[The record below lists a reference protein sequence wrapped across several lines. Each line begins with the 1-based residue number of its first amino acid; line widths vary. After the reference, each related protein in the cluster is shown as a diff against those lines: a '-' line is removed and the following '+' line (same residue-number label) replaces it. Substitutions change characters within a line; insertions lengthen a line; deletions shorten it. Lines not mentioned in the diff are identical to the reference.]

1 MTLRSAPSA
10 RTPIGERTALRGVR
24 DVLAGVTRANAPGQ
38 VLAGVTLLAIAIPE
52 QLATSRLAGA
62 PAFFAM
68 IAFIVA
74 TLVFVASG
82 SNPIM
87 SVGADSTIAPLFAVS
102 LARLAPFG
110 SGGYLEVVAVT
121 AVVTGVVLAVIG
133 VARLGW
139 IADFLSAPIV
149 AGFLAGIGL
158 IIVVHQL
165 PDALGV
171 ASGGSS
177 IYQRLHVVAGELGR
191 VSGWSVALALGTL
204 ALLVLG
210 ERLNARLPW
219 ALAGIVVAT
228 VLTVALSLSHHGVA
242 ELGAVTVGG
251 PQWRLRWLGVGQW
264 ATVLTTTVT
273 LVIVILSQSAAT
285 TRTSADE
292 LVVETDVSRDFLG
305 VGLANVAA
313 GLVGA
318 FPVDASPART
328 TVTRLAGGRTKLPGV
343 VAAVLAIALSPLGH
357 YAERIPLAALA
368 GILFFIAARLVKLD
382 QFKRVW
388 ATSRTEFALAVVSG
402 LGVVLVGVEA
412 GIAIAVGLAILAQ
425 TWRSARPAML
435 ELGRRAGTTSWEPVG
450 SPGVERE
457 ERVLVLFFDA
467 DLFFANAG
475 VFRRQLHERLAAH
488 PTVRHV
494 VLDAVAMADVDFTG
508 LATLADLLAD
518 LATERVDVTLA
529 RATPAV
535 RTALARYGDARL
547 AAVAVHDSVDTAVRG
562 ALSG

>member
-1 MTLRSAPSA
+1 MATRSAPGA
-10 RTPIGERTALRGVR
+10 RTPIGQRTALRGVR
-24 DVLAGVTRANAPGQ
+24 DVLAGVTRASAPGQ

-110 SGGYLEVVAVT
+110 SSGYLEVVAVT
-121 AVVTGVVLAVIG
+121 AVTTGVVLTVIG

-165 PDALGV
+165 PDALGI

-177 IYQRLHVVAGELGR
+177 IYQRLHVVVRELGH

-228 VLTVALSLSHHGVA
+228 VLAVALSLSHHGVA

-251 PQWRLRWLGVGQW
+251 PQWRLRWLGASQW

-292 LVVETDVSRDFLG
+292 LGVETNVSRDFLG

-382 QFKRVW
+382 QLARVW
-388 ATSRTEFALAVVSG
+388 RTSRTEFALAVVSG

-412 GIAIAVGLAILAQ
+412 GIAIAVGLAILSQ
-425 TWRSARPAML
+425 TWRSARPSML
-435 ELGRRAGTTSWEPVG
+435 ELGRRAGTTSWEPVVL
-450 SPGVERE
+450 PGVERE
-457 ERVLVLFFDA
+457 QRVLVLFFDA

-494 VLDAVAMADVDFTG
+494 VLDAVAVADVDFTG
-508 LATLADLLAD
+508 LATLANLLAD
-518 LATERVDVTLA
+518 LAAERVDVTLA

-535 RTALARYGDARL
+535 RRALVRYGDARL
-547 AAVAVHDSVDTAVRG
+547 AAVAVHESVDSAVR
-562 ALSG
+562 AVLSG

>member
-1 MTLRSAPSA
+1 MATRSAPGA
-10 RTPIGERTALRGVR
+10 RTPIGQRTALRGVR
-24 DVLAGVTRANAPGQ
+24 DVLAGVTRASAPGQ

-110 SGGYLEVVAVT
+110 SSGYLEVVAVT
-121 AVVTGVVLAVIG
+121 AVTTGVVLTVIG

-165 PDALGV
+165 PDALGI

-177 IYQRLHVVAGELGR
+177 IYQRLHVVVRELGH

-228 VLTVALSLSHHGVA
+228 VLAVALSLSHHGVA

-251 PQWRLRWLGVGQW
+251 PQWRLRWLGASQW

-292 LVVETDVSRDFLG
+292 LGVETDVSRDFLG

-382 QFKRVW
+382 QLARVW
-388 ATSRTEFALAVVSG
+388 RTSRTEFALAVVSG

-412 GIAIAVGLAILAQ
+412 GIAIAVGLAILSQ
-425 TWRSARPAML
+425 TWRSARPSML
-435 ELGRRAGTTSWEPVG
+435 ELGRRAGTTSWEPVVL
-450 SPGVERE
+450 PGVERE
-457 ERVLVLFFDA
+457 QRVLVLFFDA

-494 VLDAVAMADVDFTG
+494 VLDAVAVADVDFTG
-508 LATLADLLAD
+508 LATLANLLAD
-518 LATERVDVTLA
+518 LAAERVDVTLA

-535 RTALARYGDARL
+535 RRALVRYGDARL
-547 AAVAVHDSVDTAVRG
+547 AAVAVHESVDSAVR
-562 ALSG
+562 AVLSG

>member
-1 MTLRSAPSA
+1 VTLRSAPSA

-24 DVLAGVTRANAPGQ
+24 DVLTGVTRANAPGQ

-110 SGGYLEVVAVT
+110 SSGYLEVVAVT

-177 IYQRLHVVAGELGR
+177 IYQRLHVVVGELGH
-191 VSGWSVALALGTL
+191 VSGWSIALALGTL

-219 ALAGIVVAT
+219 ALAGILVAT
-228 VLTVALSLSHHGVA
+228 VLAVALSLSHHGVA

-251 PQWRLRWLGVGQW
+251 PQWRLRSLGVGQW

-292 LVVETDVSRDFLG
+292 LGVETDVSRDFLG

-382 QFKRVW
+382 QFARVW

-412 GIAIAVGLAILAQ
+412 GIAIAVGLAMLAQ

-457 ERVLVLFFDA
+457 QRVLVLFFDA

-508 LATLADLLAD
+508 LAMLADLLAD
-518 LATERVDVTLA
+518 LATEQVDVTLA

-535 RTALARYGDARL
+535 RRALTRYGDARL

>member
-1 MTLRSAPSA
+1 MATPPAPSP
-10 RTPIGERTALRGVR
+10 RTPISERRALRGVR
-24 DVLAGVTRANAPGQ
+24 DLLAGVTRATAPSQ

-74 TLVFVASG
+74 TLVFVAAG
-82 SNPIM
+82 SNPVV

-110 SGGYLEVVAVT
+110 STGYLEVVAVT
-121 AVVTGVVLAVIG
+121 AVTTGIVLSIIG

-149 AGFLAGIGL
+149 TGFLGGIGL
-158 IIVVHQL
+158 IIIVHQL

-171 ASGGSS
+171 AAGGSS
-177 IYQRLHVVAGELGR
+177 IYQRLHVVASELGHL
-191 VSGWSVALALGTL
+191 SAWSVALALGTL
-204 ALLVLG
+204 ALLVVG
-210 ERLNARLPW
+210 ERVNARLPW
-219 ALAGIVVAT
+219 ALVAI
-228 VLTVALSLSHHGVA
+228 LVASALSVTLSLSHHGVV
-242 ELGAVTVGG
+242 ELGAVTLGG
-251 PQWRLRWLGVGQW
+251 PRWRLAWLSTSQW
-264 ATVLTTTVT
+264 ATVLSTTVT

-292 LVVETDVSRDFLG
+292 LGVATDVSRDFLG

-343 VAAVLAIALSPLGH
+343 VAAVLAILLSPLGH
-357 YAERIPLAALA
+357 DAERIPLAALA

-382 QFKRVW
+382 QLRRVW
-388 ATSRTEFALAVVSG
+388 ATSRTEFALALISG

-425 TWRSARPAML
+425 TWRSARPSML
-435 ELGRRAGTTSWEPVG
+435 ELGRRAGTTSWEPIDT
-450 SPGVERE
+450 PGVEPEDRA
-457 ERVLVLFFDA
+457 LVLFFDA

-475 VFRRQLHERLAAH
+475 VFRRLLHERLAAH
-488 PTVRHV
+488 PGVRHV
-494 VLDAVAMADVDFTG
+494 VLDAVAMAEVDFTG
-508 LATLADLLAD
+508 LAMLADLVAD
-518 LATERVDVTLA
+518 LDTQRVTLTLA
-529 RATPAV
+529 RATD
-535 RTALARYGDARL
+535 ALRRAIARYGDERL
-547 AAVAVHDSVDTAVRG
+547 GALACHDSVDAAVRA
-562 ALSG
+562 ALEG

>member
-1 MTLRSAPSA
+1 MATPSAPGS
-10 RTPIGERTALRGVR
+10 RTPIGERTSLRGVR
-24 DVLAGVTRANAPGQ
+24 DLLSGVTRASAPGQ

-82 SNPIM
+82 SNPIV

-110 SGGYLEVVAVT
+110 STGYLEAVAVT
-121 AVVTGVVLAVIG
+121 AVTTGVVLTVIG

-139 IADFLSAPIV
+139 VADFLSAPIV
-149 AGFLAGIGL
+149 AGFLGGIGL
-158 IIVVHQL
+158 IIIVHQL

-177 IYQRLHVVAGELGR
+177 IYQRLHVVAGELGH
-191 VSGWSVALALGTL
+191 VSGWSVGLAAGTL
-204 ALLVLG
+204 ALLVVG

-219 ALAGIVVAT
+219 ALAGILLAT
-228 VLTVALSLSHHGVA
+228 VLSVTLTLSHHGVA
-242 ELGAVTVGG
+242 ELGAVAVGG
-251 PQWRLRWLGVGQW
+251 PQWRLRWLGASQW
-264 ATVLTTTVT
+264 AAVLTTTVT
-273 LVIVILSQSAAT
+273 LVIVILSQTVAT

-292 LVVETDVSRDFLG
+292 LGVETDVSRDFLG

-343 VAAVLAIALSPLGH
+343 VAAVLAVALSPLGR

-382 QFKRVW
+382 QLKRVW
-388 ATSRTEFALAVVSG
+388 TTSRTEFALAVVSG

-425 TWRSARPAML
+425 TWRSARPSLL

-450 SPGVERE
+450 SPGVEGE
-457 ERVLVLFFDA
+457 ANALVLFFDA

-475 VFRRQLHERLAAH
+475 VFRRLLHQRLAAH
-488 PTVRHV
+488 PTVRHL

-518 LATERVDVTLA
+518 LAAEHVDLTVA
-529 RATPAV
+529 RDTPAV
-535 RTALARYGDARL
+535 RRALARYGDERL
-547 AAVAVHDSVDTAVRG
+547 AAVAFHDSVDTAVRA
-562 ALSG
+562 ALAG

>member
-1 MTLRSAPSA
+1 MATPPAPSP
-10 RTPIGERTALRGVR
+10 RTPIGERIALRGVR
-24 DVLAGVTRANAPGQ
+24 DLLVGVTRASVPGQ

-68 IAFIVA
+68 IAFVVA
-74 TLVFVASG
+74 TLVFAAAG
-82 SNPIM
+82 SNPIV

-102 LARLAPFG
+102 LTRLAPFG
-110 SGGYLEVVAVT
+110 SSAYLEVVAVT
-121 AVVTGVVLAVIG
+121 AVTTGLVLTVIG
-133 VARLGW
+133 LARLGW

-158 IIVVHQL
+158 IIIVHQL

-171 ASGGSS
+171 AAGGSS
-177 IYQRLHVVAGELGR
+177 IYQRLHVVASELGH
-191 VSGWSVALALGTL
+191 VSAWSIGLAVGTL
-204 ALLVLG
+204 ALLAVG
-210 ERLNARLPW
+210 ERRNARLPW
-219 ALAGIVVAT
+219 ALAGILVAT
-228 VLTVALSLSHHGVA
+228 VLSVALSLAHHGVA

-251 PQWRLRWLGVGQW
+251 PQWRLRWLGASQW
-264 ATVLTTTVT
+264 ATVFATTVT

-292 LVVETDVSRDFLG
+292 LGVETDVSRDFLG

-328 TVTRLAGGRTKLPGV
+328 TVTRLAGGRTKLPGL
-343 VAAVLAIALSPLGH
+343 VAAVLAIALSPLGR

-382 QFKRVW
+382 QLKRVW
-388 ATSRTEFALAVVSG
+388 TTSRTEFALAVVSG

-425 TWRSARPAML
+425 TWRSARPALL
-435 ELGRRAGTTSWEPVG
+435 ELGRRTGTTSWEPLG
-450 SPGVERE
+450 RPGVERE
-457 ERVLVLFFDA
+457 HRVLVLFLNA

-475 VFRRQLHERLAAH
+475 VFRRRFHDRLAER
-488 PTVRHV
+488 PKTRHV

-508 LATLADLLAD
+508 LAMLTDLLAD
-518 LATERVDVTLA
+518 LDKEHVDVTVA

-535 RTALARYGDARL
+535 RRAFSRYGDARL
-547 AAVAVHDSVDTAVRG
+547 AAVAFHDSVDTAVRA
-562 ALSG
+562 ALAG